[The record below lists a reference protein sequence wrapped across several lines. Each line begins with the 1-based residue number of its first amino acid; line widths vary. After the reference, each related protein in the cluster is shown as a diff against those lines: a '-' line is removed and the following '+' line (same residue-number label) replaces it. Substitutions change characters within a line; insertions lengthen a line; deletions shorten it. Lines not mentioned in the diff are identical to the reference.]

1 MTNLPP
7 LTPLASFLAAAR
19 HGNFTR
25 AAQELHVTHGAV
37 SRAVKQL
44 EEFFGFELFERR
56 NRGIHL
62 TDRGRTFAARV
73 ETLFAGL
80 GRACEELK
88 AEPSAPRLSVSCEP
102 TLAMRW
108 LMPRLDDFHRAFP
121 GTEVLLSTA
130 GGPIDLS
137 EQGVDLAIRRS
148 DFAWPGRYH
157 HQSLGREPI
166 GPVCSPAYWAAHE
179 HTPKRLLHTRTR
191 PTAWT
196 DWKGLSDQTPDADAE
211 QYFDHFYFSLQA
223 ATAGL
228 GLAIGPLPM
237 VRDALAQNL
246 LVAPYGFT
254 TTPIDYVVITRRP
267 PKPDSPARSFITWLT
282 QTLDL
287 PRS

>member
-1 MTNLPP
+1 M
-7 LTPLASFLAAAR
+7 AAAR
-19 HGNFTR
+19 HGSFTR

-56 NRGIHL
+56 NRGIYL

-73 ETLFAGL
+73 ETLFTGL
-80 GRACEELK
+80 ERACEELRT
-88 AEPSAPRLSVSCEP
+88 EPSASKLSVSCEP

-108 LMPRLDDFHRAFP
+108 LMPRLDDFNRTVP
-121 GTEVLLSTA
+121 GIEVLLSTA

-148 DFAWPGRYH
+148 DFTWPGRYH
-157 HQSLGREPI
+157 HRSLGREPI
-166 GPVCSPAYWAAHE
+166 GPVCSPAYWKAHE

-191 PTAWT
+191 PAAWT
-196 DWKGLSDQTPDADAE
+196 DWRTLSGQPPESDAE

-228 GLAIGPLPM
+228 GLAIGPLPI
-237 VRDALAQNL
+237 VQDALAQNL
-246 LVAPYGFT
+246 LFAPYGFAT
-254 TTPIDYVVITRRP
+254 TLIDYVVITRRP
-267 PKPDSPARSFITWLT
+267 PKTDSPAQAFINWLT
-282 QTLDL
+282 KALDL
-287 PRS
+287 PQS

>member
-7 LTPLASFLAAAR
+7 LAPLASFRAAAR
-19 HGNFTR
+19 HGSFTK

-44 EEFFGFELFERR
+44 EGFFGFELFERR
-56 NRGIHL
+56 NRGIYL
-62 TDRGRTFAARV
+62 TDRGRAFAAQV

-80 GRACEELK
+80 ERTCEELK
-88 AEPSAPRLSVSCEP
+88 TTSPAPRLSVSCEP

-108 LMPRLDDFHRAFP
+108 LMPRLDDFHRAAP
-121 GTEVLLSTA
+121 DAEVLLSTA
-130 GGPIDLS
+130 GGLIDLS

-148 DFAWPGRYH
+148 DFAWSGRYH
-157 HQSLGREPI
+157 SESLGREPI

-191 PTAWT
+191 PSAWT
-196 DWKGLSDQTPDADAE
+196 DWKGLSGQTPDADAE

-254 TTPIDYVVITRRP
+254 TTPTDYVVITRRP
-267 PKPDSPARSFITWLT
+267 PAPDSPAQAFITWLT

>member
-1 MTNLPP
+1 
-7 LTPLASFLAAAR
+7 LASFRAAAR
-19 HGNFTR
+19 HGSFTK
-25 AAQELHVTHGAV
+25 AAEELHVTHGAV

-62 TDRGRTFAARV
+62 TDRGRAFAAHV
-73 ETLFAGL
+73 ETMFAGL
-80 GRACEELK
+80 ARTCEELK
-88 AEPSAPRLSVSCEP
+88 AEPSSARLSVSCEP

-108 LMPRLDDFHRAFP
+108 LMPRLDAFHQTVP
-121 GTEVLLSTA
+121 GSEVLLSTA

-148 DFAWPGRYH
+148 DFTWPGRYH
-157 HQSLGREPI
+157 HQSLGREPV
-166 GPVCSPAYWAAHE
+166 GPVCSPTYWAAHE

-196 DWKGLSDQTPDADAE
+196 DWKALSGHAPNTDAE

-237 VRDALAQNL
+237 VRDALDQNL

-254 TTPIDYVVITRRP
+254 TTPINYVVITRRP
-267 PKPDSPARSFITWLT
+267 PKPDSPVQAFTTWLT